1 MAEVLVVHVLMPI
14 ASHVP
19 EILWQLRDQA
29 VGPSPIP
36 ELLPYV
42 DVIMQ
47 RLRTKLGRL
56 QLQDAKQALSHE
68 DEYEEPPEL
77 SPRGVGRRRASDLG
91 PVNVETTPNL
101 PTELLRVAMTRRF
114 SEASLCSDLP
124 PLSELWGGERS
135 QDGTWPRALEEAE
148 ARCRRLLAA
157 LGQDFFSGI
166 HFVPR
171 FQRLIEMPFEHY
183 HFWEQVLESESEEL
197 MAQWKASSMALGTVA
212 YGLLGD
218 SSLYLK
224 RGNGKKSQIKGDLEY
239 ELQQTLVLQYSSG
252 GGVKEFLRML
262 RSGYRYEV
270 LGISYFGNEHTLLPL
285 DPEEHFPWWLQ
296 LFEELRLR
304 CERVIFFMGGVST
317 KYGYS
322 NFYDESLAAIRCWI
336 TGAGF
341 AVRTDFDQVLSW
353 PLASDGLHFSAD
365 AKAQIVAYFRD
376 LLLQAPAIAE
386 PQLAYEPLEDLP
398 AAECAS
404 QSAAE
409 DVEEEAAVKAR
420 AKRWQRRTEPCEAEM
435 EIVWPDLL
443 SLRLPDDGSADVADA
458 VVASFVSGAYRE
470 IIAALVDMR
479 EGALCDV
486 SCSLSPDGRWV
497 LCREL
502 AKKCLEEDDDD
513 ALERFE
519 LLMEHRLPGFVELVH
534 RAVRRRWKQEVP
546 PLPSCAVLVCGR
558 LRCRDGDAQCNAVQ
572 RVLRICEFGFSAA
585 DFAPASVSRDG
596 AAGIRYRSES
606 FRSATFML
614 LDPDEIDCPIS
625 YISPGLEDLMGYWR
639 AWALGR
645 HFRFLLLPDALPN
658 RVFNGTESARIE
670 DFCYNQGK
678 DQPLG
683 APEPASHL
691 LSLLQLHSDAPL
703 WCCLYLR
710 HVWLQDPAVDHKI
723 DFSVKHFIFVAVLP
737 LHTQMPALQDLL
749 QDALETNLQ
758 LTARLRQL
766 LLEKTPPNVALTE
779 KQAVSILDTV
789 IPAWLLESGRGVPSC
804 MVGHHFVPRL
814 GLAALR
820 DFRGL
825 WPRIDTTAAQEVPEN
840 LVVAADRLVD
850 VSSYF
855 NGGKVWRQRSRSYRC
870 CKSHANELGVIKS
883 EQDPNASVLPGC
895 KGLAGMSFKSFVHYS
910 LPKCVVAKSGL
921 PLSLASLNFPQTQL
935 VGTLVDVSDVLLRG
949 RNRIR
954 LPSGQV
960 WRCCTAKGGKHS
972 FLVEQKGNIMDDTP
986 FEALQNHFGVFS
998 NNKCGGLMGYGYHSW
1013 NKWPGNRCLVL
1024 SSDVPLEAQNLLGWT
1039 KTAELTTQQPAHVAA
1054 TTRTPSST
1062 TGETAE
1068 AAESSP
1074 ESAEVPQPP
1083 KPEVI
1088 LEPAAVVPKPVVK
1101 NSAPII
1107 PSTTVP
1113 TLYQESITDADNTLD
1128 FEVETETSTKAPS
1141 STWKLA
1147 VRIVDATSASTVG
1160 SAKLQLLKA
1169 DRSLLFE
1176 ADTTEVGVA
1185 TFHVPKTEEV
1195 VIIDSSKTSG
1205 YSPMTRKYKWKS
1217 SCRGRDECL
1226 TQCALS
1232 PTFR

>member
-1 MAEVLVVHVLMPI
+1 
-14 ASHVP
+14 
-19 EILWQLRDQA
+19 
-29 VGPSPIP
+29 
-36 ELLPYV
+36 
-42 DVIMQ
+42 
-47 RLRTKLGRL
+47 
-56 QLQDAKQALSHE
+56 
-68 DEYEEPPEL
+68 
-77 SPRGVGRRRASDLG
+77 
-91 PVNVETTPNL
+91 
-101 PTELLRVAMTRRF
+101 
-114 SEASLCSDLP
+114 
-124 PLSELWGGERS
+124 
-135 QDGTWPRALEEAE
+135 
-148 ARCRRLLAA
+148 
-157 LGQDFFSGI
+157 
-166 HFVPR
+166 
-171 FQRLIEMPFEHY
+171 
-183 HFWEQVLESESEEL
+183 
-197 MAQWKASSMALGTVA
+197 
-212 YGLLGD
+212 
-218 SSLYLK
+218 
-224 RGNGKKSQIKGDLEY
+224 
-239 ELQQTLVLQYSSG
+239 
-252 GGVKEFLRML
+252 
-262 RSGYRYEV
+262 
-270 LGISYFGNEHTLLPL
+270 
-285 DPEEHFPWWLQ
+285 
-296 LFEELRLR
+296 
-304 CERVIFFMGGVST
+304 
-317 KYGYS
+317 
-322 NFYDESLAAIRCWI
+322 
-336 TGAGF
+336 
-341 AVRTDFDQVLSW
+341 
-353 PLASDGLHFSAD
+353 
-365 AKAQIVAYFRD
+365 
-376 LLLQAPAIAE
+376 
-386 PQLAYEPLEDLP
+386 
-398 AAECAS
+398 
-404 QSAAE
+404 
-409 DVEEEAAVKAR
+409 
-420 AKRWQRRTEPCEAEM
+420 
-435 EIVWPDLL
+435 
-443 SLRLPDDGSADVADA
+443 
-458 VVASFVSGAYRE
+458 
-470 IIAALVDMR
+470 
-479 EGALCDV
+479 
-486 SCSLSPDGRWV
+486 
-497 LCREL
+497 
-502 AKKCLEEDDDD
+502 
-513 ALERFE
+513 
-519 LLMEHRLPGFVELVH
+519 MEHRLPGFVELVH

-558 LRCRDGDAQCNAVQ
+558 LRCRDGDAQCDAVR

-596 AAGIRYRSES
+596 IRYRSES
-606 FRSATFML
+606 FRSATFMLGSELRGQFGLL

-645 HFRFLLLPDALPN
+645 HFRLLPDALPN

-723 DFSVKHFIFVAVLP
+723 DFSARGSGRVKHFIFVAVLP

-766 LLEKTPPNVALTE
+766 LLEKRLGVESEQPKEGEGSVPISPNLRALLEDAPRTPPNVALTE

-789 IPAWLLESGRGVPSC
+789 IPAPWPC

-840 LVVAADRLVD
+840 LVVDRLVD
-850 VSSYF
+850 VTSYF
-855 NGGKVWRQRSRSYRC
+855 GGGKVWRQRSRSYRC

-1039 KTAELTTQQPAHVAA
+1039 KTAELTTQHQTSDETRPNKQKPRRWKQSKGAADDDSQDAHQVDHKKGLI
-1054 TTRTPSST
+1054 RR
-1062 TGETAE
+1062 
-1068 AAESSP
+1068 
-1074 ESAEVPQPP
+1074 
-1083 KPEVI
+1083 
-1088 LEPAAVVPKPVVK
+1088 LELFTVNCAHTHFGQLRPKPVVK

-1107 PSTTVP
+1107 PSTTLP
-1113 TLYQESITDADNTLD
+1113 TLYQESITDADSTLD